1 MHITQIAKVLLLGS
15 LLVSGGV
22 SAASS
27 EVYRWK
33 EKNGVNTYSDV
44 PYQLK
49 PTASTTINIR
59 TNKVTPPVNSTVQ
72 PASVTTV
79 GDPNATPSLADQ
91 QAKVNEQIAQQN
103 KEAEKRNKEVEE
115 QNKQIAEANCKTAQM
130 NLSFAQNARTDK
142 REALI
147 QRFNQE
153 VAKYCK

>member
-15 LLVSGGV
+15 LLVSGSV

-27 EVYRWK
+27 EIYRWR
-33 EKNGVNTYSDV
+33 EKSGVNAYSDV

-59 TNKVTPPVNSTVQ
+59 TNKVTPPANSTVQ

>member
-15 LLVSGGV
+15 LLVSGSV

-33 EKNGVNTYSDV
+33 EKSGVNAYSDV

-49 PTASTTINIR
+49 PTASTAINIR
-59 TNKVTPPVNSTVQ
+59 TNKVTPPANSTVQ

-79 GDPNATPSLADQ
+79 GDPNAAPSLADQ
-91 QAKVNEQIAQQN
+91 QAKVSEQIAQQN
-103 KEAEKRNKEVEE
+103 KEAEKRNKEIEE
-115 QNKQIAEANCKTAQM
+115 QNKQAAEANCKTAQM

>member
-15 LLVSGGV
+15 LLVSGSV

-27 EVYRWK
+27 EIYRWR
-33 EKNGVNTYSDV
+33 EKSGVNTYSDV

-59 TNKVTPPVNSTVQ
+59 TNKVTPPANSTFQ

>member
-15 LLVSGGV
+15 LLVSGSV

-33 EKNGVNTYSDV
+33 EKSGVNAYSDV

-49 PTASTTINIR
+49 PAASTTINIR
-59 TNKVTPPVNSTVQ
+59 TNKVTPPANSTVQ

-79 GDPNATPSLADQ
+79 GDPNATPSLAEQ
-91 QAKVNEQIAQQN
+91 QARVSEQIAQQN
-103 KEAEKRNKEVEE
+103 KEAEKRNKEIEE
-115 QNKQIAEANCKTAQM
+115 QNKQAQEANCKTAQM

>member
-15 LLVSGGV
+15 LLVSGSV

-33 EKNGVNTYSDV
+33 EKSGVNAYSDV

-49 PTASTTINIR
+49 PTASTAINIR
-59 TNKVTPPVNSTVQ
+59 TNKVTPPANSIVQ

-79 GDPNATPSLADQ
+79 GDPNATSSLAEQ
-91 QAKVNEQIAQQN
+91 QARVSEQIAQQN
-103 KEAEKRNKEVEE
+103 KEAEKRNKEIEE
-115 QNKQIAEANCKTAQM
+115 QNKQAQEANCKTAQM

-142 REALI
+142 REARSSKIL
-147 QRFNQE
+147 
-153 VAKYCK
+153 